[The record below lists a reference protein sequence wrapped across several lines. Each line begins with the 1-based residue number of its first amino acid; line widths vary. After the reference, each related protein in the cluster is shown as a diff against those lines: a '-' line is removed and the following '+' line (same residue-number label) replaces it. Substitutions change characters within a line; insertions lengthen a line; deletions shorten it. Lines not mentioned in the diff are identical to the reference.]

1 VSTALY
7 NRYRPS
13 TFATLVGQEH
23 VTDALRAA
31 LSSGR
36 VHHAYLFSG
45 PRGCGKTSSARILAA
60 SLNCVQG
67 PTPDPCGVC
76 EQCVAIRS
84 GSSMDVIE
92 IDAASHGG
100 VDDARDLRERAV
112 FSPASARFKVYI
124 VDEAHQVTKD
134 AFNALLKLVEE
145 PPPHLKFVF
154 ATTEPD
160 RVLQTIRSRTHH
172 YAFRLVPPA
181 VLRQHLAWVAEQEGV
196 PVEDSVLPLVV
207 RAGAGSVRDSLSVLD
222 QLLAGAGPEGL
233 TYDRAAA
240 LLGVTDG
247 VLLDDTVDALGARD
261 GATLFSVVERVVA
274 TGSDP
279 RRFASD
285 LLERLRDLVVLDA
298 VPDAPSR
305 GLLPLHAPDQIER
318 MRSQAARM
326 GAAELS
332 RAADVV
338 HGGLLEM
345 RGTTSARLLLE
356 LTLARALLP
365 SASADESSLRVR
377 LERLERRLAVTG
389 AADPVPAAV
398 SPTAPTEGPVPGSAH
413 TATAPAAGAPALTAR
428 ASAAPAAESPAPAA
442 PAPPRDPQPSAP
454 PEASPARSTPAGPAQ
469 PASRQPEPAAT
480 AAPSPAPEPVPTPA
494 PTPAPAPAPTAAPAP
509 PAAPATAP
517 APAAAAAGT
526 VDAAAIRRVW
536 DEILRSV
543 GRRRRTPHA
552 ILLTAEVAD
561 VRGNELVLAFSGAM
575 ARAYERSQDADWV
588 LREVLTEVVG
598 GTWRVTAEV
607 AKPGAAPTPAPTNG
621 GRQQTEAAESA
632 ASADLP
638 SADDADMPEAG
649 SGGAHDPV
657 ALLTQGLG
665 ARVIDERDAG

>member
-23 VTDALRAA
+23 VTDALRSA

-60 SLNCVQG
+60 SLNCIHG
-67 PTPDPCGVC
+67 PTPDPCGEC
-76 EQCVAIRS
+76 DQCVSIRS

-100 VDDARDLRERAV
+100 VEDARDLRERAV

-160 RVLQTIRSRTHH
+160 KVLQTIRSRTHH

-196 PVEDSVLPLVV
+196 PVEDTVLPLVV

-222 QLLAGAGPEGL
+222 QLLAGAGPGGL
-233 TYDRAAA
+233 TQDRAAA

-247 VLLDDTVDALGARD
+247 VLLDDAVDALAARD
-261 GATLFSVVERVVA
+261 GATLFSVVERVVG
-274 TGSDP
+274 TGNDP
-279 RRFASD
+279 RRYAAD
-285 LLERLRDLVVLDA
+285 LLERLRDLVILDA

-338 HGGLLEM
+338 HTGLLEM

-365 SASADESSLRVR
+365 SASSDEASLRVR
-377 LERLERRLAVTG
+377 LDRLERRLAVTG
-389 AADPVPAAV
+389 GVEPVAATAPAAE
-398 SPTAPTEGPVPGSAH
+398 PAEGPVPGSAP
-413 TATAPAAGAPALTAR
+413 TATAPAADPEPR
-428 ASAAPAAESPAPAA
+428 QEPEPVAAEPSRPAQQQPAQQQPAQQQRPAPA
-442 PAPPRDPQPSAP
+442 PARDP
-454 PEASPARSTPAGPAQ
+454 E
-469 PASRQPEPAAT
+469 
-480 AAPSPAPEPVPTPA
+480 PTPA
-494 PTPAPAPAPTAAPAP
+494 PTPATAESPASADKPAPAE
-509 PAAPATAP
+509 AP
-517 APAAAAAGT
+517 APAASGGLDVKALQ
-526 VDAAAIRRVW
+526 DAWESINTSLKRRPGGQVA
-536 DEILRSV
+536 S
-543 GRRRRTPHA
+543 A
-552 ILLTAEVAD
+552 LLVNAHVVD
-561 VRGNELVLAFSGAM
+561 VRGTELHLALPNAVLA
-575 ARAYERSQDADWV
+575 ERLENGRSSAV
-588 LREVLTEVVG
+588 LRDALTEVLG
-598 GTWRVTAEV
+598 GTWRVRAR
-607 AKPGAAPTPAPTNG
+607 AAAAAGSASASRQSRPSDGPASSSDEPPPP
-621 GRQQTEAAESA
+621 
-632 ASADLP
+632 ADLP
-638 SADDADMPEAG
+638 SADDEDMPEAG